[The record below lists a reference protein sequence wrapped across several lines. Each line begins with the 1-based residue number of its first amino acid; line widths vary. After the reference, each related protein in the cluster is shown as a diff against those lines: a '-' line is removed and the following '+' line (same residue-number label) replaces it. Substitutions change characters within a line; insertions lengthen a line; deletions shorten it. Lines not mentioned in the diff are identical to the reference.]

1 MKKIAYLIA
10 LVLAV
15 SQFIGCAATIR
26 AIENRKLDVQAKMS
40 QTIFLE
46 PEILAEN
53 NMVFV
58 RVTNTSDMQEI
69 QFMEILKKKL
79 EAKNLS
85 VTSNPRE
92 AGYMVQA
99 NILYLGQAK
108 QGITI
113 DTALA
118 GGFGGTI
125 HGATLARDAT
135 LGAQMGA
142 GLAGAAAGALGGAL
156 VGSMFHVDTWL
167 GVTDVQVKE
176 LSAREVKGT
185 IHSDTSQGTSTSVT
199 AEQVITSNRQEYRT
213 RIVVSAKQTNI
224 DVKEACDIIS
234 ERLASQ
240 IAGMF

>member
-1 MKKIAYLIA
+1 MKKLVCMFI
-10 LVLAV
+10 LVLAA
-15 SQFIGCAATIR
+15 SHFLGCAATIR

-40 QTIFLE
+40 QTIFLD
-46 PEILAEN
+46 PEILAAN
-53 NMVFV
+53 NKVFV

-69 QFMEILKKKL
+69 QFMDILKKKL
-79 EAKNLS
+79 EAKNLV
-85 VTSNPRE
+85 VTLNPQE

-99 NILYLGQAK
+99 NLLYFGQAK
-108 QGITI
+108 QGVTI

-125 HGATLARDAT
+125 LGATLARDAT

-156 VGSMFHVDTWL
+156 VGSMFHVDSWL
-167 GVTDVQVKE
+167 GVTDVQIKE
-176 LSAREVKGT
+176 LSAREVKSAIRSGL
-185 IHSDTSQGTSTSVT
+185 SQGNDTSVKT
-199 AEQVITSNRQEYRT
+199 EQLITSNRQVYRT

-224 DVKEACDIIS
+224 DGKEACDVIS